1 MKRVVA
7 MNASGTTIIG
17 RLIDPQVTGRVVPIV
32 GESYLHLY
40 GGDWVLSE
48 LEEHSP
54 EIDQVVKF
62 AVDEMLRANEGNVWD
77 HEIAFAAARIALNI
91 TRPVAPRR
99 LTRWEHLKGLFRP

>member
-1 MKRVVA
+1 VKRVVA

-17 RLIDPQVTGRVVPIV
+17 RLFEPQVTGRVVPIV

-62 AVDEMLRANEGNVWD
+62 AVDEMPTRATSGTTRSPSRPPGSRSTSPVPSRPDASRAGN
-77 HEIAFAAARIALNI
+77 
-91 TRPVAPRR
+91 T
-99 LTRWEHLKGLFRP
+99 